1 MLSTQCMYD
10 FTLKRSYDLLRDI
23 RPKAKKR
30 KKKKEKQLKNNV
42 NHHIMQCYTIY
53 GIHYTTEVQRREL
66 GEASQREETLAWL
79 KWAEKKEDK
88 AGYRVSHE

>member
-1 MLSTQCMYD
+1 
-10 FTLKRSYDLLRDI
+10 
-23 RPKAKKR
+23 
-30 KKKKEKQLKNNV
+30 
-42 NHHIMQCYTIY
+42 MQCYTIY